1 MVTNAVIRST
11 LVSTAMLAVAACS
24 QSGERV
30 FTRQN
35 QAASALA
42 TMGMEAETS
51 DPDKLDR
58 IYEAETQL
66 FEACEPLR
74 TVASRRMSG
83 EVVSID
89 RHLVAFISLEQCEVE
104 TTRVE
109 QFIWL
114 DNPTV
119 ARVYLGSKAA
129 REMQK

>member
-1 MVTNAVIRST
+1 MTMNAAIRST
-11 LVSTAMLAVAACS
+11 LISTAMLAVAACS

-42 TMGMEAETS
+42 TMGMEAEAAN
-51 DPDKLDR
+51 PDKLDR
-58 IYEAETQL
+58 IYAAETQL

-74 TVASRRMSG
+74 TVASHRMSG
-83 EVVSID
+83 EEVGID
-89 RHLVAFISLEQCEVE
+89 RHLVAFISLEECEVE

-119 ARVYLGSKAA
+119 ARVFLGSKAA
-129 REMQK
+129 RGAQK